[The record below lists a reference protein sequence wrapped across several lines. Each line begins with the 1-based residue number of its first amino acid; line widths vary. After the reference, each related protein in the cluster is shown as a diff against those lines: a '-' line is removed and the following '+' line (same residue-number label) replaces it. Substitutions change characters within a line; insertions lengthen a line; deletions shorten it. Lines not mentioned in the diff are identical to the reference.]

1 MAIVNGNN
9 LIVSIGGT
17 TIGVSQSC
25 SISFS
30 TDIVEQ
36 NSKDNPDYVN
46 KRAGRTMA
54 TISCNGLYDAA
65 DGGQE
70 AVHAALGAGTSVSLV
85 WGISSDEEF
94 SCSAILTSVELT
106 GDENADG
113 TYSYTFESTGVIT
126 RTINGL

>member
-9 LIVSIGGT
+9 LVVSVGAT
-17 TIGVSQSC
+17 VIGVSQSC

-30 TDIVEQ
+30 TDVIEQ
-36 NSKDNPDYVN
+36 NTKSNPDFVN

-54 TISCNGLYDAA
+54 TISCNGLYDDA

-70 AVHAALGAGTSVSLV
+70 AVHAALIAGTSVTLA

-94 SCSAILTSVELT
+94 NCTAILTSVELT

-113 TYSYTFESTGVIT
+113 TYAYTFESTGAIT
-126 RTINGL
+126 RTINGV